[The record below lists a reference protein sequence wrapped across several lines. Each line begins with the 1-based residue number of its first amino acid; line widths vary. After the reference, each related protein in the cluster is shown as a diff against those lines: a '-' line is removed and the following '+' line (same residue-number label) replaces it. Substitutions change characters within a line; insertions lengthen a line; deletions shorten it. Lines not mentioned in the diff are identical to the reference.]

1 MSLSVRLALR
11 YFFKQRLGSFSNYA
25 SWLAVGGLSIGIA
38 ALMLTASI
46 IEGFENTLS
55 EKLSIFEGKARI
67 KNIFG
72 KKLDLSNP
80 SIDSLLDNSSGPIEK
95 FIKSSCLMRFGAGAE
110 GIIIEGRTNLPPT
123 NYLTTLKELNPGE
136 VVIGISLAEN
146 MNIEIGDRLYLQ
158 SFSLG
163 KNIFNTPKIK
173 SVVVSNIFSSGLN
186 EYDNTLVFMRLDE
199 TRKFFNYLSTEVS
212 GLIIKNKSS
221 VPVELDI
228 KYPFYLET
236 WRDQHALLFE
246 WISIQRWPAYIM
258 FGLISLVGL
267 VNLVAAISMIIIEK
281 SQQIGILYAQGFT
294 RRKLQKIF
302 IYQGGLIGLIGS
314 LSGGLLSIIIIFL
327 QKKYGL
333 LEISSDIYFMDQIP
347 FSFNYPVFF
356 QIVFYVLIFSL
367 FISWFPTKS
376 ISSTRPSKLL
386 RYE

>member
-1 MSLSVRLALR
+1 MSLSVRFALR
-11 YFFKQRLGSFSNYA
+11 YLFKQRLGSFSNYA

-72 KKLDLSNP
+72 GKLDLSNP
-80 SIDSLLDNSSGPIEK
+80 SIDSLLDNSSGLIDQ
-95 FIKSSCLMRFGAGAE
+95 FIKSSCLIRFGAEAE
-110 GIIIEGRTNLPPT
+110 GIIIEGRTNLPST

-146 MNIEIGDRLYLQ
+146 MNIKIGDRLYLQ

-163 KNIFNTPKIK
+163 GNIFNTPKIK

-199 TRKFFNYLSTEVS
+199 ARKFFNYSSSEVS

-221 VPVELDI
+221 LPIEMDI

-236 WRDQHALLFE
+236 WREQHALLFE

-281 SQQIGILYAQGFT
+281 SHQIGILYAQGFT

-314 LSGGLLSIIIIFL
+314 LIGGLLSIIIIFL
-327 QKKYGL
+327 QKKYRL
-333 LEISSDIYFMDQIP
+333 LEIPSDIYFMDQIP

-356 QIVFYVLIFSL
+356 QIVFFVLIFSL

-376 ISSTRPSKLL
+376 ISSIRPSKLL

>member
-1 MSLSVRLALR
+1 MIPLKNAHISGGWKWDKVKKSEYANYIDYEGHLIAVSASANRHKGA
-11 YFFKQRLGSFSNYA
+11 KSPDEWKPSNQKNWCDYA
-25 SWLAVGGLSIGIA
+25 TDWVA
-38 ALMLTASI
+38 
-46 IEGFENTLS
+46 
-55 EKLSIFEGKARI
+55 I
-67 KNIFG
+67 KNIRQ
-72 KKLDLSNP
+72 LDFTKSESDAIKEMLDTCESSNP
-80 SIDSLLDNSSGPIEK
+80 TSSPIPTPTSSQVSSLEFSEIDCKG
-95 FIKSSCLMRFGAGAE
+95 
-110 GIIIEGRTNLPPT
+110 
-123 NYLTTLKELNPGE
+123 NPE
-136 VVIGISLAEN
+136 
-146 MNIEIGDRLYLQ
+146 
-158 SFSLG
+158 
-163 KNIFNTPKIK
+163 

-186 EYDNTLVFMRLDE
+186 EYDNTLVFLRLDE

-221 VPVELDI
+221 VPIDMDI

-281 SQQIGILYAQGFT
+281 SHQIGILYAQGFT

-302 IYQGGLIGLIGS
+302 IYQGGFIGLIGS
-314 LSGGLLSIIIIFL
+314 LIGGLLSIIIIFL
-327 QKKYGL
+327 QKKYRL
-333 LEISSDIYFMDQIP
+333 LEIPSDIYFMDQIP

-356 QIVFYVLIFSL
+356 QIVFCVLIFSL

-376 ISSTRPSKLL
+376 ISSIRPSKLL

>member
-1 MSLSVRLALR
+1 MSLSVRFALR
-11 YFFKQRLGSFSNYA
+11 YLFKQRLGSFSNYA

-80 SIDSLLDNSSGPIEK
+80 SIDSLLDNSSGVIDQ
-95 FIKSSCLMRFGAGAE
+95 FIKSSCLIRFGADAE
-110 GIIIEGRTNLPPT
+110 GIIIEGRTNLPST
-123 NYLTTLKELNPGE
+123 NYLTTLRELNPGE

-173 SVVVSNIFSSGLN
+173 SVVVSNIFTSGLN

-221 VPVELDI
+221 VPIEMDI

-281 SQQIGILYAQGFT
+281 SQQIGILCAQGFT

-314 LSGGLLSIIIIFL
+314 LNGGLLSIIIIFL
-327 QKKYGL
+327 QKKYRL
-333 LEISSDIYFMDQIP
+333 LEIPSDIYFMDQIP
-347 FSFNYPVFF
+347 FSFNYPIFS
-356 QIVFYVLIFSL
+356 QIVFCVFIFSL

-376 ISSTRPSKLL
+376 IFNTRPSKLL

>member
-72 KKLDLSNP
+72 KKLDLTNP
-80 SIDSLLDNSSGPIEK
+80 SIDSLLDNSSGFIDQ
-95 FIKSSCLMRFGAGAE
+95 FIKGSCLIRFGAGAE
-110 GIIIEGRTNLPPT
+110 GIIIEGRSNLPST
-123 NYLTTLKELNPGE
+123 SYLTTFKELNPGE

-163 KNIFNTPKIK
+163 ENIFNTPKIK
-173 SVVVSNIFSSGLN
+173 SVVVSNIFFSGLN

-212 GLIIKNKSS
+212 GLIIKNESS
-221 VPVELDI
+221 VPIEMDI

-281 SQQIGILYAQGFT
+281 SHQVGILYAQGFT

-314 LSGGLLSIIIIFL
+314 LIGGLLSIIIIFL
-327 QKKYGL
+327 QKKYRL
-333 LEISSDIYFMDQIP
+333 LEIPSDIYFMDQIP

-356 QIVFYVLIFSL
+356 QIVFCVLIFSL

-376 ISSTRPSKLL
+376 ISSIRPSKLL

>member
-1 MSLSVRLALR
+1 M
-11 YFFKQRLGSFSNYA
+11 
-25 SWLAVGGLSIGIA
+25 
-38 ALMLTASI
+38 
-46 IEGFENTLS
+46 
-55 EKLSIFEGKARI
+55 
-67 KNIFG
+67 
-72 KKLDLSNP
+72 
-80 SIDSLLDNSSGPIEK
+80 
-95 FIKSSCLMRFGAGAE
+95 
-110 GIIIEGRTNLPPT
+110 
-123 NYLTTLKELNPGE
+123 
-136 VVIGISLAEN
+136 
-146 MNIEIGDRLYLQ
+146 
-158 SFSLG
+158 
-163 KNIFNTPKIK
+163 
-173 SVVVSNIFSSGLN
+173 
-186 EYDNTLVFMRLDE
+186 
-199 TRKFFNYLSTEVS
+199 
-212 GLIIKNKSS
+212 
-221 VPVELDI
+221 
-228 KYPFYLET
+228 ET

-314 LSGGLLSIIIIFL
+314 LNGGLLSIIIIFL
-327 QKKYGL
+327 QKKYRL
-333 LEISSDIYFMDQIP
+333 LEIPSDIYFMDQIP